1 MASDLVVL
9 GGRAPAP
16 EVRELTR
23 EQGRALLNRQAR
35 RYLDIS
41 GEEFLRRLDAGEYRG
56 TEDPDVMHPSRTCCT
71 SPSSWER
78 SLGPSTAMTGRQ
90 S

>member
-1 MASDLVVL
+1 MTMATVTTKNGVRP
-9 GGRAPAP
+9 GRARRTRRTTAP

-56 TEDPDVMHPSRTCCT
+56 TGDPDVMH
-71 SPSSWER
+71 
-78 SLGPSTAMTGRQ
+78 LAMLAPFGR
-90 S
+90 